1 MFKTSHSAL
10 KRMFTESLSKV
21 GLEEFIKQSTDHKT
35 AEFLSGLVQICK
47 KERMTQL
54 RLFQINNYNHYGFL
68 FTRFQAVFYG
78 VGMPLL
84 VGYFSFEKMKIWQAK
99 NRLTKSRMRMLQ
111 ISLAISLLASFGC
124 FYFTHRVGKTLSGP
138 WISFNLTLVWHIES
152 LNTGY
157 SEARKRQTSLWRVSR
172 SLWTPKRAI
181 TPWKTPK
188 HRNWVTWAWKALVL
202 GKSAESSL
210 ISAWKTLE
218 NWLACLWDK

>member
-124 FYFTHRVGKTLSGP
+124 FYFTHRVGKTLVRSLDLVQLDSGLAYRVTKYGLFGGKKETDVP
-138 WISFNLTLVWHIES
+138 VASLQVS
-152 LNTGY
+152 LNPKKGDYALEDPKTSKLSYLSMKGTG
-157 SEARKRQTSLWRVSR
+157 SWKVSRKFFDFCVENPGELTRVSLR
-172 SLWTPKRAI
+172 
-181 TPWKTPK
+181 
-188 HRNWVTWAWKALVL
+188 
-202 GKSAESSL
+202 
-210 ISAWKTLE
+210 
-218 NWLACLWDK
+218 